1 VRQTTPR
8 ISRADARDRF
18 LDNLIP
24 FLREQ
29 VAEFEHASKR
39 DVTPDPDN
47 CRLIAD
53 EGRKILRNL
62 ESRRTRA
69 RSTVKAERAKGDAA
83 R

>member
-1 VRQTTPR
+1 MKQTTPR

-29 VAEFEHASKR
+29 VEAFENASKR
-39 DVTPDPDN
+39 ETTPDPEN

-53 EGRKILRNL
+53 EGRKILQNL
-62 ESRRTRA
+62 ERRRA
-69 RSTVKAERAKGDAA
+69 RARATVKAAKKGA
-83 R
+83 

>member
-1 VRQTTPR
+1 MKQKTPR

-29 VAEFEHASKR
+29 VAEFEHASKQ

-62 ESRRTRA
+62 EARRA
-69 RSTVKAERAKGDAA
+69 RARATVKAAKKGA
-83 R
+83 

>member
-1 VRQTTPR
+1 MPKQTTPR

-24 FLREQ
+24 FIREQ
-29 VAEFEHASKR
+29 VEEFESASRR

-62 ESRRTRA
+62 EGRRERA
-69 RSTVKAERAKGDAA
+69 RASVKAARKGA
-83 R
+83 

>member
-1 VRQTTPR
+1 VKQTTPR

-29 VAEFEHASKR
+29 VAEFDFASKR
-39 DVTPDPDN
+39 ETTPDPDN

-53 EGRKILRNL
+53 EGRKILQSL
-62 ESRRTRA
+62 ERRRTRA
-69 RSTVKAERAKGDAA
+69 RATVKAARA

>member
-1 VRQTTPR
+1 MPRRQTTPL

-24 FLREQ
+24 FVREQ
-29 VAEFEHASKR
+29 VEAFETSSKA
-39 DVTPDPDN
+39 VATPDPDN
-47 CRLIAD
+47 CRRIAD

-62 ESRRTRA
+62 ETRRERA
-69 RSTVKAERAKGDAA
+69 RSTVKAA